1 MADETERR
9 GSCLCG
15 TVRIA
20 IKTTNK
26 SVDACHCSMCRN
38 GEVAPCSSLR
48 VGAACIV
55 TGVWAEVLIERG

>member
-20 IKTTNK
+20 IKATNK

-38 GEVAPCSSLR
+38 GEVAPFRHC
-48 VGAACIV
+48 
-55 TGVWAEVLIERG
+55 VWERHAF